1 MSLAF
6 SQCYD
11 TTFAIYMVLGPAD
24 VPPEEELADHQLVDQ
39 VGLLPLGQQKW
50 DKLPANAEVQMTRS
64 SSVRGAVFRGTC
76 GYPLSK
82 EDKNCSHLHMHVCT
96 DCTAALYANQTFQQV
111 ATKPVASCTVDLRT
125 TQTYWQLCSGLPRNQ
140 ACSSHL
146 VEFCKYTEVPSD
158 AWVTS
163 TEPEELSIL
172 REPEELSILREV
184 ARIGVNNIE
193 SSKSRS

>member
-1 MSLAF
+1 MECWLSH
-6 SQCYD
+6 
-11 TTFAIYMVLGPAD
+11 T
-24 VPPEEELADHQLVDQ
+24 ELALTALHVPRNLC
-39 VGLLPLGQQKW
+39 LPL
-50 DKLPANAEVQMTRS
+50 
-64 SSVRGAVFRGTC
+64 C
-76 GYPLSK
+76 K

-125 TQTYWQLCSGLPRNQ
+125 TQTYLQLCSGLPRNQ

-172 REPEELSILREV
+172 REV

>member
-1 MSLAF
+1 MGAGVVSILRNLWLP
-6 SQCYD
+6 SIQRRQ
-11 TTFAIYMVLGPAD
+11 
-24 VPPEEELADHQLVDQ
+24 ELLSSAYARVY
-39 VGLLPLGQQKW
+39 
-50 DKLPANAEVQMTRS
+50 KL
-64 SSVRGAVFRGTC
+64 
-76 GYPLSK
+76 Y
-82 EDKNCSHLHMHVCT
+82 
-96 DCTAALYANQTFQQV
+96 TAALYANQTSQHV
-111 ATKPVASCTVDLRT
+111 ATQLVASCTVDLRT

-172 REPEELSILREV
+172 REPEELLILREV